1 MRAGAEPW
9 AVGRAPIGMRRLARL
24 ASSVRAL
31 PVPGAPR
38 LGALPRRGVG
48 ADSSRRFAVPAT
60 VVDAHPAEDLPSGV
74 RSPFAP
80 AGDQPAAIDKCV
92 RLLRDEGRRVACLR
106 GATGTGKTFVVA
118 NVLDRYARD
127 RPTLVVVP
135 NKTLAAQVA
144 RELRGYLPSH
154 RVELFVSHFSLYV
167 PESFSGGRYVEKRS
181 AVDPNLDALR
191 HRATKALVETDAVVV
206 VASVSCLYGLGM
218 PADYVDARLV
228 LDPSRG
234 FPGGRDEVARHLID
248 ALLYSE
254 SAEGARRVAP
264 GEFAWADDR
273 PRDAPAR
280 RLVLWPP
287 YEDAPLE
294 IELDREGVLLERGR
308 ERRTRTRTRTRIV
321 PSLDVDDPASAA
333 PRHAAGS
340 RARGDGGDSA
350 RDGGARG

>member
-144 RELRGYLPSH
+144 RELRGYLLH
-154 RVELFVSHFSLYV
+154 RVGSSS
-167 PESFSGGRYVEKRS
+167 PTSPCTSR
-181 AVDPNLDALR
+181 
-191 HRATKALVETDAVVV
+191 RA
-206 VASVSCLYGLGM
+206 
-218 PADYVDARLV
+218 
-228 LDPSRG
+228 
-234 FPGGRDEVARHLID
+234 
-248 ALLYSE
+248 
-254 SAEGARRVAP
+254 SAEGDTSRSAPPSTPTSTRSGTAPPRR
-264 GEFAWADDR
+264 
-273 PRDAPAR
+273 
-280 RLVLWPP
+280 
-287 YEDAPLE
+287 
-294 IELDREGVLLERGR
+294 
-308 ERRTRTRTRTRIV
+308 
-321 PSLDVDDPASAA
+321 S
-333 PRHAAGS
+333 S
-340 RARGDGGDSA
+340 R
-350 RDGGARG
+350 

>member
-264 GEFAWADDR
+264 GESRGPTTDLATPPRGDWFSGRRTRTPPSRSNSTARVSCSNAD
-273 PRDAPAR
+273 
-280 RLVLWPP
+280 
-287 YEDAPLE
+287 
-294 IELDREGVLLERGR
+294 G

-321 PSLDVDDPASAA
+321 PVA
-333 PRHAAGS
+333 PS
-340 RARGDGGDSA
+340 D
-350 RDGGARG
+350 